1 MTAETITQEP
11 QEKASKPA
19 RKRAAEKTEEASPKA
34 TRPRDPAQESKKGA
48 ARGKTPSAKAAAAA
62 ARGRGAPGVERS
74 QLQAMAMPR
83 EVAGLF
89 VLAAALGTLLAMVSF
104 HPADMSP
111 VTPQVQ
117 NLIGPAGA
125 FVADVLLAILGLG
138 AFCLNAL
145 LWYLGALLLLGR
157 RPELRPTEYTGQA
170 LFVLAGTILAHLT
183 LGKTMFFGHSA
194 GGLIGEFLAE
204 LLRATVG
211 TVGAYL
217 CGVVMATLSLMFVAK
232 LSLSTVARFIAAQ
245 LHKVW
250 AYLRHQ
256 VAVYMAYRARYAQER
271 ARQLAEAE
279 PDAEE
284 IARHEAML
292 AMRPIG
298 QAQYAFE
305 EGFEDQVQM
314 KLARR
319 LGRALPALGAE
330 QTARAPQGAQPSHS
344 QPMMAPAPPQAS
356 PQASPQ
362 SSPQASPQSSSQ
374 ASPQASPQGAL
385 ASGAAGAAAL
395 APRAAEHALD
405 ELARELKRVKK
416 RGAQAEPASSL
427 GVATG
432 SPEGQEGWSLGE
444 LRALGEAGPDE
455 VGRAEFPEDFLKPD
469 SPYDPDEVED
479 ARGDTVQVA
488 DDDVLDMSYEQH
500 PDGFLGDEHGDFG
513 PRIIDARSAQERRI
527 RELLTREDGE
537 GVLFKPQAK
546 GSFELPS
553 VSFLNYED
561 SANEGVDIDTLR
573 AMAAQI
579 EQTLRD
585 FKVEGAIKDICP
597 GPVIT
602 VFEFSPAPGVK
613 ISRIANLSDDLAM
626 ALSALSVR
634 IVAPIP
640 GKGVVGIE
648 VPNPKR
654 EMVFMK
660 EIIADDTFLKST
672 KMALPMG
679 LGKDTAGNPIVTD
692 LAKMPHLLVAG
703 STGSG
708 KSVAV
713 NTMITSLLYKNSPD
727 DVRMIM
733 VDPKMLEFS
742 IYADIPHLLL
752 PVVTDPKQATVAL
765 NWAVQEMERRYQ
777 ALAELSVRNIAGY
790 NVKVEQL
797 MQQAQH
803 DMEQGVEGSAAIKS
817 LGIDAEGDPEHKRLP
832 YIVVIIDEFA
842 DLMMTASK
850 DVETA
855 VARLAQK
862 ARAAGIHLILATQR
876 PSTDVITGLIK
887 ANFPTRIALRVTS
900 KTDSRVILD
909 HNGAENLLGNGDMLF
924 VPPGTS
930 HMQRVHGAYVS
941 EKEIEKIVEFLKQ
954 QGKPQYDESI
964 LQEEP
969 GEEEDNG
976 IDESEKDEFY
986 RDAVRLVIESKQ
998 ASISMIQRKLRVGY
1012 NRAARMVEMMEIEGI
1027 VSPADSCKP
1036 RQVILDIS
1044 PY

>member
-1 MTAETITQEP
+1 MSAETITQELE
-11 QEKASKPA
+11 QSATKPP
-19 RKRAAEKTEEASPKA
+19 RKRSSTGAK
-34 TRPRDPAQESKKGA
+34 KKGA
-48 ARGKTPSAKAAAAA
+48 APSAGAKKGAAGSKPTRSPQAASLSPQMA
-62 ARGRGAPGVERS
+62 A
-74 QLQAMAMPR
+74 LPR
-83 EVAGLF
+83 EIGGLLL
-89 VLAAALGTLLAMVSF
+89 LAFALGILLAIVSF
-104 HPADMSP
+104 DPQDIKPAA
-111 VTPQVQ
+111 TQVH

-125 FVADVLLAILGLG
+125 FVADILLAIFGIG
-138 AFCLNAL
+138 AFCVDAL
-145 LWYLGALLLLGR
+145 MWYVGALLLLGR
-157 RPELRPTEYTGQA
+157 RPEVRPAEYTGQA
-170 LFVLAGTILAHLT
+170 LFVLSGAILAHLIAAGAEV
-183 LGKTMFFGHSA
+183 LGHAA
-194 GGLIGEFLAE
+194 GGFIGEFIAE
-204 LLRATVG
+204 LLRGLFG
-211 TVGAYL
+211 TVGAYMVAL
-217 CGVVMATLSLMFVAK
+217 VMAILSLMFVAK
-232 LSLSTVARFIAAQ
+232 LSLSVVARYIAAK
-245 LHKVW
+245 LHKLY
-250 AYLRHQ
+250 AYLRHHLS
-256 VAVYMAYRARYAQER
+256 VYLTYRQRFAEER
-271 ARQLAEAE
+271 ARHFAETDPSPHALAQHQAE
-279 PDAEE
+279 LA
-284 IARHEAML
+284 ARPIGSAHYAFEDGFEQQVESKL
-292 AMRPIG
+292 AMR
-298 QAQYAFE
+298 
-305 EGFEDQVQM
+305 
-314 KLARR
+314 LARFFGQQR
-319 LGRALPALGAE
+319 QPEPYAAPQPQPQA
-330 QTARAPQGAQPSHS
+330 TPPRAPQAPQQQQQPQPQPLPPAQEE
-344 QPMMAPAPPQAS
+344 APKV
-356 PQASPQ
+356 
-362 SSPQASPQSSSQ
+362 
-374 ASPQASPQGAL
+374 
-385 ASGAAGAAAL
+385 
-395 APRAAEHALD
+395 EHAGSGHKLD
-405 ELARELKRVKK
+405 EIARELKRKK
-416 RGAQAEPASSL
+416 RKGQDEGPQDQEIT
-427 GVATG
+427 AT
-432 SPEGQEGWSLGE
+432 PEEGWTLGE
-444 LRALGEAGPDE
+444 PLKLAQDGPQGQ
-455 VGRAEFPEDFLKPD
+455 VGDAHHHED
-469 SPYDPDEVED
+469 DEVED
-479 ARGDTVQVA
+479 ASGDTMQV
-488 DDDVLDMSYEQH
+488 DDEDVLNNINLSAEQE
-500 PDGFLGDEHGDFG
+500 PQGPLGDEQGDFG
-513 PRIIDARSAQERRI
+513 PRIVDGRSAQERRI

-537 GVLFKPQAK
+537 GVLFKPQAR
-546 GSFELPS
+546 GSFELPT

-561 SANEGVDIDTLR
+561 SDSESVDIETLR
-573 AMAAQI
+573 KMAGQI

-613 ISRIANLSDDLAM
+613 ISKIANLSDDLAM

-660 EIIADDTFLKST
+660 EIIADDTFIKNT
-672 KMALPMG
+672 KMSLPMG

-713 NTMITSLLYKNSPD
+713 NTMITSLLYRNSPD

-765 NWAVQEMERRYQ
+765 NWAVQEMERRYHS
-777 ALAELSVRNIAGY
+777 LAELNVRNIKGY
-790 NVKVEQL
+790 NQKVEEL
-797 MQQAQH
+797 TKQAQL
-803 DMEQGVEGSAAIKS
+803 DMEQGMETSSAIKS
-817 LGIDAEGDPEHKRLP
+817 LGIDAEGKPSHLRLP

-976 IDESEKDEFY
+976 IDESEKDEYY

-1036 RQVILDIS
+1036 RQVIVDIS